1 MTKEKFQKVYLI
13 TTIIPFLMLVFPF
26 YGLANRATPIV
37 MGVPFSFFWVVM
49 WIVITFIAISIL
61 YFKDPENNGKEE

>member
-13 TTIIPFLMLVFPF
+13 ITIIPFLMLVFPI

-37 MGVPFSFFWVVM
+37 MGVPFSFFWVVL
-49 WIVITFIAISIL
+49 WIVITFIAISVL
-61 YFKDPENNGKEE
+61 YFKDPENGKEE